1 MNDDSNL
8 PEPGNLRFLRL
19 LVTGL
24 TGTMVA
30 GLLVLIV
37 LFVTRF
43 PTGTAPLP
51 DTLIVPVDVRA
62 QAFTATPHW
71 YAIVTTDDR
80 ILIYN
85 RSDGLLRQEI
95 IILPE

>member
-24 TGTMVA
+24 TATMVA

-43 PTGTAPLP
+43 PTAPAPLP
-51 DTLIVPVDVRA
+51 DVIRLPDGTAA
-62 QAFTATPHW
+62 QAFTATPGW
-71 YAIVTTDDR
+71 YAVITTDDR

-85 RSDGLLRQEI
+85 RADGQLRQEI
-95 IILPE
+95 SVQAE

>member
-24 TGTMVA
+24 TATMVA

-43 PTGTAPLP
+43 PSAPAPLP

-62 QAFTATPHW
+62 QAFT
-71 YAIVTTDDR
+71 
-80 ILIYN
+80 
-85 RSDGLLRQEI
+85 
-95 IILPE
+95 

>member
-24 TGTMVA
+24 TATMVA
-30 GLLVLIV
+30 GLLVLIG

-43 PTGTAPLP
+43 PTAPAPLP
-51 DTLIVPVDVRA
+51 DMISLPDGTRA
-62 QAFTATPHW
+62 QAFTATPGW
-71 YAIVTTDDR
+71 YAVVTTDDR

-85 RSDGLLRQEI
+85 RADGQLWQEI
-95 IILPE
+95 TVQVE